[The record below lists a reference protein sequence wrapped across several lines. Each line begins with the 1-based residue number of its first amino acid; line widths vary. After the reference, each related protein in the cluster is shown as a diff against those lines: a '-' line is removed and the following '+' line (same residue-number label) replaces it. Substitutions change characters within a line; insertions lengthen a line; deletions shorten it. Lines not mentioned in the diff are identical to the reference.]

1 MLEIE
6 NRNKGGRERHKSFNG
21 AGFGPVINFT

>member
-6 NRNKGGRERHKSFNG
+6 NRNEKNMSW
-21 AGFGPVINFT
+21 